1 MLCIQRSW
9 FIKEAC
15 KIWMQLYQPEID
27 FSAKEVMLATSG
39 PFIMVT
45 VTGNDCEDASVE
57 TSSPFV

>member
-1 MLCIQRSW
+1 
-9 FIKEAC
+9 
-15 KIWMQLYQPEID
+15 MQLYQPEIE